1 LKIPKNQAGSNGVKK
16 RGNRKRMWAI
26 KYMDTIDIDRETS
39 AAAQIAIDHRKSKAH
54 KTIGNRK

>member
-1 LKIPKNQAGSNGVKK
+1 VKK

-54 KTIGNRK
+54 QTIGNRK